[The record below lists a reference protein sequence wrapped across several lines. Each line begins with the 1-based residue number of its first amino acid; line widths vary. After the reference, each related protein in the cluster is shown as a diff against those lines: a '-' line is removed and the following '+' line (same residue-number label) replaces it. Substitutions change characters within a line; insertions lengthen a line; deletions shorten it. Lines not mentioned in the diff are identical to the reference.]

1 MAKSN
6 RSIQDQLRSFCAYQ
20 ERSRFEVEQKLYRL
34 NVSRDRWDSLMGELE
49 AEGFLNEDRFVR
61 AYVRGKFRMK
71 GWGKWLIRQG
81 LMERRIPSEL
91 INEALESEIE
101 EGEYVQSTLAWVEK
115 SGLNPRNEDEFNQ
128 LLEKLYR
135 KGYSRDDLESAIR
148 TLG

>member
-1 MAKSN
+1 
-6 RSIQDQLRSFCAYQ
+6 
-20 ERSRFEVEQKLYRL
+20 
-34 NVSRDRWDSLMGELE
+34 MGEME

-128 LLEKLYR
+128 LLAKLYR